1 MIKAPSTDAGGLTAE
16 KADQAFA
23 VQNKSAESKVN
34 EIESFLRK
42 FGRRQPTL
50 SFLDHASRRFYTK
63 RYDTVR
69 KAAWGAKWWNDEKQ
83 RSVYFVGN
91 SHLMAEVSK
100 PSKEDIELAVG
111 AWIDVDGTGWDPDV
125 AGTLVDHLDW
135 PPTYVAFTGGG
146 YQAHWRFDQPTQDTA
161 DAEAV
166 NHWLIHQFA
175 DVLPV
180 DKNCWTC
187 DHVWR
192 LPGTVNRKPDR
203 GTLCNVVYADWAA
216 RLPLAEAGR
225 GSPPVT
231 MQVAPVSFSAEGWTM
246 DAVRECLTDK
256 AFGMLTNRPA
266 NAPSRSEHEFAFL
279 GAVLGERSPISQTDI
294 DLVAA
299 CLLGEPVDEFSV
311 SHRAYFEKS
320 SDAEMYVAR
329 RHPERHVAQQIR
341 DWLKKN
347 GRQVNA

>member
-1 MIKAPSTDAGGLTAE
+1 MIKAPSTDAGGLRAE
-16 KADQAFA
+16 KADQAF
-23 VQNKSAESKVN
+23 VLQSKPVESEVN

-50 SFLDHASRRFYTK
+50 SFLDHETRRFYTK
-63 RYDTVR
+63 RYATVR
-69 KAAWGAKWWNDEKQ
+69 KAAWGARWWNNEQ
-83 RSVYFVGN
+83 HRSVYFVGN
-91 SHLMAEVSK
+91 SHRMAEVSK
-100 PSKEDIELAVG
+100 PSKEDIKLAVG

-125 AGTLVDHLDW
+125 AGTLIDYLDW

-175 DVLPV
+175 NVLPV

-203 GTLCNVVYADWAA
+203 GTLCKVVYSDWAA

-231 MQVAPVSFSAEGWTM
+231 MQGADVTFAAEGFTM
-246 DAVRECLTDK
+246 ERVRECISDR
-256 AFGMLTNRPA
+256 AFWLLVNRPDV
-266 NAPSRSEHEFAFL
+266 PSRSEHEFAFL
-279 GAVLGERSPISQTDI
+279 GAVLGERSPVSQYDI

-311 SHRAYFEKS
+311 SHRTYYEANG
-320 SDAEMYVAR
+320 APR
-329 RHPERHVAQQIR
+329 RDRERHVAQQIK
-341 DWLKKN
+341 DWLTKN
-347 GRQVNA
+347 GRQVDA